1 MLAPPPPPSLLIH
14 AWVVVAVP
22 MVGVAWRGALR
33 DRAAPCRPLS
43 RTYSLVTSADGCV
56 DTTYD
61 FKYVEYRKAP
71 APVTGC
77 PAGAAVDRAL
87 CLGPAMYLQCKAEC
101 DARGYAGA
109 CAADYAASG
118 IAALPAF
125 CQYATGSRCAARFC
139 ASDHRWECTAECDA
153 LGIYRMPPPVAG
165 VYICAFVRP
174 RPALLQWSVLL
185 AACLS
190 TEWSV
195 DPIVVCCDD
204 CPLFAAGEVI
214 SSAHARRLWC
224 SPRPSPG
231 LPMDVA

>member
-1 MLAPPPPPSLLIH
+1 MAFVTNSNRPQPLWLPPPTACLTASEAPSNACLPAPPPSLLIH

-153 LGIYRMPPPVAG
+153 LGIYRMPPPRCWCIYLCICPASTGTFAVECAPCG
-165 VYICAFVRP
+165 VPEY
-174 RPALLQWSVLL
+174 
-185 AACLS
+185 
-190 TEWSV
+190 
-195 DPIVVCCDD
+195 
-204 CPLFAAGEVI
+204 
-214 SSAHARRLWC
+214 
-224 SPRPSPG
+224 
-231 LPMDVA
+231 